1 MPKFLFE
8 ASYTLDGVKGV
19 QSAGGTSRRDAVA
32 QVAES
37 VGGRLESF
45 HFAFGDRDAY
55 VVVDL
60 PDNESAA
67 AVALTVNAAGGATVR
82 TVVLLT
88 PEEVDAAAKR
98 SVDYRPP
105 GKLRA
110 PSTEPRQRDAH
121 RLGARIDEHE
131 RRPSAAATAPSV
143 PLPANRSRHRSP
155 GRDEACTMRRS
166 TPSGFCVG

>member
-8 ASYTLDGVKGV
+8 AAYTLEGVKGV
-19 QSAGGTSRRDAVA
+19 QGAGGSSRRDAVA

-37 VGGRLESF
+37 VGGNLESF
-45 HFAFGDRDAY
+45 YFAFGDRDAY
-55 VVVDL
+55 VIIDL

-105 GKLRA
+105 G
-110 PSTEPRQRDAH
+110 T
-121 RLGARIDEHE
+121 
-131 RRPSAAATAPSV
+131 
-143 PLPANRSRHRSP
+143 
-155 GRDEACTMRRS
+155 
-166 TPSGFCVG
+166 

>member
-1 MPKFLFE
+1 MPKFLIE
-8 ASYTLDGVKGV
+8 ASYTLEGVKGL

-37 VGGRLESF
+37 VGGQLEGFYFS
-45 HFAFGDRDAY
+45 FGDRDAY
-55 VVVDL
+55 VIVDL

-88 PEEVDAAAKR
+88 PDEVDAAAKR

-105 GKLRA
+105 GA
-110 PSTEPRQRDAH
+110 
-121 RLGARIDEHE
+121 
-131 RRPSAAATAPSV
+131 
-143 PLPANRSRHRSP
+143 
-155 GRDEACTMRRS
+155 
-166 TPSGFCVG
+166 

>member
-8 ASYTLDGVKGV
+8 ASYTPEGVKGV
-19 QSAGGTSRRDAVA
+19 QSAGGTSRREAVA

-37 VGGRLESF
+37 LGGKLESF
-45 HFAFGDRDAY
+45 YFAFGDSDAY
-55 VVVDL
+55 VVCEL

-88 PEEVDAAAKR
+88 PDEVDAAAKR

-105 GKLRA
+105 GA
-110 PSTEPRQRDAH
+110 
-121 RLGARIDEHE
+121 
-131 RRPSAAATAPSV
+131 
-143 PLPANRSRHRSP
+143 
-155 GRDEACTMRRS
+155 
-166 TPSGFCVG
+166 

>member
-8 ASYTLDGVKGV
+8 ASYTLDGIKGV
-19 QSAGGTSRRDAVA
+19 QSAGGTRRRDAVA

-37 VGGRLESF
+37 VGGKVESF
-45 HFAFGDRDAY
+45 YFAFGDRDAY
-55 VVVDL
+55 VILDL

-88 PEEVDAAAKR
+88 PDEVDAAAKR

-105 GKLRA
+105 GA
-110 PSTEPRQRDAH
+110 
-121 RLGARIDEHE
+121 
-131 RRPSAAATAPSV
+131 
-143 PLPANRSRHRSP
+143 
-155 GRDEACTMRRS
+155 
-166 TPSGFCVG
+166 